1 MEGISISSM
10 FGGAGSAGGSGSG
23 VGSSGK
29 RPRMIQA
36 QERGPSWDKR
46 KKAKTKKKGGRK

>member
-10 FGGAGSAGGSGSG
+10 FGGAGPAGGPGSG

-46 KKAKTKKKGGRK
+46 KKVKKKGGRK